1 MLNISCAS
9 AGAQAQHTVF
19 SQRHRLMHMQTPTLA
34 VITINH
40 QHGEMITKMIDSL
53 TALAQPDLPT
63 QIFVINN
70 VEDEATKAW
79 LNNEHPEIILIENT
93 HPKGFA
99 SNINS
104 TIRQH
109 PDFDFYLLINPDVIC
124 LPEMITA
131 LIGKMNE
138 DFRVG
143 VAGPKLLNMD
153 GSVQPSRRRFATFPV
168 LILRALHVDALF
180 KNLSSVDRYLMNDV
194 RFESGSD
201 VDWITGAVMLLRK
214 QALDEVGLFD
224 EQFYMYFEDED
235 LCCRMWQ
242 QGWKVCY
249 LPNAQA
255 YHAHLAEGRKRILS
269 HANIRHITSAFKML
283 IKYRGK
289 ITQCGEKKFGSHDT
303 LSNGS

>member
-1 MLNISCAS
+1 M
-9 AGAQAQHTVF
+9 GF
-19 SQRHRLMHMQTPTLA
+19 SQHLRVTHMHTPRLA

-53 TALAQPDLPT
+53 TALAQSDQPA

-70 VEDEATKAW
+70 VEDEAVKTW
-79 LNNEHPEIILIENT
+79 LTTEHPEITLIENA

-99 SNINS
+99 SNINA

-109 PDFDFYLLINPDVIC
+109 PAFDFYLLINPDVIC
-124 LPEMITA
+124 LPEMIPA
-131 LIGKMNE
+131 LVRKMSE
-138 DFRVG
+138 DSEVG

-180 KNLSSVDRYLMNDV
+180 KNLSAVDRYLMNDV
-194 RFESGSD
+194 RFDSD
-201 VDWITGAVMLLRK
+201 VEVDWITGAVMLLRK

-249 LPNAQA
+249 LPDAQA

-269 HANIRHITSAFKML
+269 QANIRHITSAFKML

-289 ITQCGEKKFGSHDT
+289 ITQCGGKNFGSHDT
-303 LSNGS
+303 LSDGS